1 MRLLKE
7 DLYKIRYAILIILIY
22 FVITQIVFKTV
33 CPSRILFGLEC
44 PACGLTRASFSL
56 LLGNVSKAIE
66 YNPTVFAWWT
76 IIILGFINRYIYN
89 LKIKVFPVGV
99 IMVSIITIGW
109 FLIIKI

>member
-1 MRLLKE
+1 MRLLKD
-7 DLYKIRYAILIILIY
+7 DLYKIRYAILIIIIY

-33 CPSRILFGLEC
+33 CPSRILLGLEC

-56 LLGNVSKAIE
+56 LFGKVSKAID
-66 YNPTVFAWWT
+66 YNPTVFAWWI

-89 LKIKVFPVGV
+89 LKIKIFPVGA
-99 IMVSIITIGW
+99 IIVSLITIGW